1 MILVGLACSLMS
13 FRCDR
18 ALAEKEP
25 VVESASVEKTAPAAP
40 QFVKRVVPIEGQF
53 GAGWQQ
59 MVVLP
64 AASLGAGGHVNLTVE
79 NGWLCARRESSDG
92 KLEWQIVLCQIE
104 DRLLPEVEVMDGM
117 PSFVDISYRDG
128 RYFIRESLNLLRAI
142 REVASGGALLT
153 KESLLTSDAKNVGY
167 GRSPAWVGMLCSD
180 WKDGGWFFVASG
192 PDKESWRAI
201 VRHHPTDQ
209 PGGYGVTTTPAGHI
223 YYFHGDRWLID
234 DGELLVATRTTLANY
249 EAELNKNAAREAI
262 LAGQLPA
269 IDAKAWL
276 NTDDT
281 PTWETLK
288 GRVVLV
294 DFWGTWCGPCVAKL
308 PVAQELHEKYVD
320 RGLAVVGI
328 HSSQAADTCA
338 AFLKEQGYTF
348 PVAIDSGKT
357 AEAFTIS
364 GWPTYFLIDQTGKV
378 VQGFTHEPPGEEAI
392 EALLERS
399 ES

>member
-1 MILVGLACSLMS
+1 M
-13 FRCDR
+13 
-18 ALAEKEP
+18 
-25 VVESASVEKTAPAAP
+25 
-40 QFVKRVVPIEGQF
+40 
-53 GAGWQQ
+53 
-59 MVVLP
+59 
-64 AASLGAGGHVNLTVE
+64 
-79 NGWLCARRESSDG
+79 
-92 KLEWQIVLCQIE
+92 
-104 DRLLPEVEVMDGM
+104 
-117 PSFVDISYRDG
+117 
-128 RYFIRESLNLLRAI
+128 
-142 REVASGGALLT
+142 
-153 KESLLTSDAKNVGY
+153 
-167 GRSPAWVGMLCSD
+167 
-180 WKDGGWFFVASG
+180 
-192 PDKESWRAI
+192 
-201 VRHHPTDQ
+201 
-209 PGGYGVTTTPAGHI
+209 
-223 YYFHGDRWLID
+223 
-234 DGELLVATRTTLANY
+234 ATRTTLANY
-249 EAELNKNAAREAI
+249 EAELKKNAAREAI

-328 HSSQAADTCA
+328 HSSQGADTCA

-364 GWPTYFLIDQTGKV
+364 GWPTYFLIDRTGKV
-378 VQGFTHEPPGEEAI
+378 VQGFTHEPPGEEAV